1 MFNYSGD
8 QKRRFVFSKNVLM
21 LYVFITY
28 ILTF

>member
-8 QKRRFVFSKNVLM
+8 PKRRVFFYKNALM

>member
-8 QKRRFVFSKNVLM
+8 QKRQVFFYKNVLM